1 VVADGVVVVGAVVV
15 VPVLGTQLTLVL
27 FVAVDCPPTIVIPLT
42 CEVDGVAAAGCWA
55 LGVGDVA
62 VLRAGP
68 TVVPDCAT
76 VPVGQVEA
84 RSPPAALVADEFVPG
99 VAVVVIPGVC
109 PGVAPAPVPGVTLGV
124 VP

>member
-27 FVAVDCPPTIVIPLT
+27 FVAVDCPPTIVIPLA
-42 CEVDGVAAAGCWA
+42 CEVDGVAAAGCCA
-55 LGVGDVA
+55 LGVGEVV

-76 VPVGQVEA
+76 VAVGQEET

-99 VAVVVIPGVC
+99 VVVIPGVC